1 MNHDF
6 RFQPVEGMLSH
17 QLEQNR
23 IDGEKTIIQVG
34 LNKERKKCN
43 WIPFQNPSEAQ
54 RKEHDKF
61 EFALHEVYAVDVLIS
76 SGEGQGR
83 EKDAKITIYKKT
95 EDT

>member
-1 MNHDF
+1 MIF
-6 RFQPVEGMLSH
+6 VSSRSRECCLISW
-17 QLEQNR
+17 NR
-23 IDGEKTIIQVG
+23 IALTARKPSFR
-34 LNKERKKCN
+34 LASRKKICN

>member
-23 IDGEKTIIQVG
+23 IDGEKTIIQVWLEG
-34 LNKERKKCN
+34 RKKCN